1 MLVMLN
7 PSVGLIVLISSPLM
21 RFTTVVLPALSR
33 PLGAVEEGRTSE
45 VVVGVLTLVRPPA
58 RPASG
63 VGHVHHE
70 DAHLALLGFD
80 LLQDG

>member
-33 PLGAVEEGRTSE
+33 PLGTVEEG
-45 VVVGVLTLVRPPA
+45 G
-58 RPASG
+58 
-63 VGHVHHE
+63 
-70 DAHLALLGFD
+70 D
-80 LLQDG
+80 